1 VLTPRPERA
10 TRRRHP
16 VRTFLVA
23 MAALVMVPVLLLG
36 GVALY
41 LEHRLT
47 GQVHRIDDVF
57 TGLSDRPDR
66 ATGAARGA
74 VNILLLGTDR
84 RSDEPTT
91 GRDARAAPWLP
102 GAQRSDAIM
111 VLHIDADRRGASV
124 ISVPRDAWVPIPGHG
139 MGKINAAFSH
149 GGPSLAVHTVE
160 QLTGVRI
167 DHLAVVDWDGFRHLT
182 DQLGGVTL
190 DIPRTVHDRYR
201 DITWTAGRHRL
212 NGDQALAYVGQ
223 RAGLPGGDFDRIHR
237 QQYFLRTLL
246 DETLTQELVRSPRK
260 AYGILDVLTE
270 NLSIDSDWSVAEM
283 RRLLLSL
290 RHLRSA
296 GIEYM
301 TVPLAGTAMEGAQS
315 VVHLDAERGR
325 QMWRA
330 VRSDAVTDWLVE
342 HPDDGIPVLVS

>member
-1 VLTPRPERA
+1 MTMPTSRPA
-10 TRRRHP
+10 RRKRHRL
-16 VRTFLVA
+16 RTFLLSMVA
-23 MAALVMVPVLLLG
+23 LIMVPVVGLA

-47 GQVHRIDDVF
+47 GQMNRIDGVF
-57 TGLSDRPDR
+57 TGLTDRPDK
-66 ATGAARGA
+66 AAGPAARA

-84 RSDEPTT
+84 RSDAPTT
-91 GRDARAAPWLP
+91 GRAAAAPTWLP

-111 VLHIDADRRGASV
+111 ILHIDSDRRGASV
-124 ISVPRDAWVPIPGHG
+124 ISIPRDAWVPIPGHG
-139 MGKINAAFSH
+139 TGKINAAFSF
-149 GGPSLAVHTVE
+149 GGPSLAVETIE
-160 QLTGVRI
+160 QLTDVRI

-182 DQLGGVTL
+182 DELGGVTL
-190 DIPRTVHDRYR
+190 DIPQTVHDSYR

-212 NGDQALAYVGQ
+212 NGDQALNYVGQ

-246 DETLTQELVRSPRK
+246 DDTLTQELVRSPKK

-270 NLSIDSDWSVAEM
+270 NLSVDDEWSVGSM
-283 RRLLLSL
+283 RSLVMSL

-296 GIEYM
+296 AIEYA
-301 TVPLAGTAMEGAQS
+301 TVPLAGTGMEGEQS
-315 VVHLDAERGR
+315 VVHLDEKRGG

-330 VRSDAVTDWLVE
+330 VRSDGVSEWLVN
-342 HPDDGIPVLVS
+342 HPDDGIPVLVN